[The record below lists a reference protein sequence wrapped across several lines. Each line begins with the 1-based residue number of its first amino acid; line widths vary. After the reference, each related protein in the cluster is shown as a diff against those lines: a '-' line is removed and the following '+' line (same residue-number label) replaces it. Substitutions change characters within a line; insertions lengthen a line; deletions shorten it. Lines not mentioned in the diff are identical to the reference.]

1 MIRGGNM
8 NDITK
13 KTTKD
18 PQVQT
23 SKKSRLPHSLV
34 ILFIMVIAVALLTYI
49 VPAGEFIRVKGPTGK
64 TVIQPGSFHYIDSHA
79 VSPWALVLLISEAF
93 IENMDLLLMIMFSGA
108 AFYII
113 TKSGAF
119 QSLVASVVRKAK
131 DKGIWILPVLTL
143 IFGLL
148 CTTIG
153 VNTFIAFTPM
163 TVLIAYSLGLDSLV
177 GASIIIL
184 GGAVGFSTGM
194 FQPSTTLLSQ
204 GIAGLP
210 AYSGLGY
217 RFAAFVVF
225 MIVSNVF
232 LMRYAFK
239 IKKSP
244 ESSIMY
250 EFDKKMNVFED
261 QSLDDFGKMTLR
273 KTLIILALFGTMTLI
288 VYGGATWDWDM
299 KEIASAF
306 LVLALGAGLLSGST
320 PSKIAVDFTDGVK
333 KMIGAVLIIG
343 VARSIGSIMEAG
355 MIIDTTIQAMVNV
368 VTLLPRQVQG
378 LSMLTTNY
386 LINLVLTSG
395 SGQAAVVMPVFL
407 PIADHIGMSRQAVI
421 TAFTLGDGFGN
432 YIVPTSS
439 ALMGIL
445 GAANIPFE
453 KWIKFFYKLFIIWFL
468 LSCVF
473 VVLAPVFNHV

>member
-1 MIRGGNM
+1 MKEIKEKTNH
-8 NDITK
+8 IKVKKVQSTK
-13 KTTKD
+13 K
-18 PQVQT
+18 
-23 SKKSRLPHSLV
+23 SKMPHSLV
-34 ILFIMVIAVALLTYI
+34 ILMIMVLAVWALTYI
-49 VPAGEFIRVKGPTGK
+49 IPSGEFTRVKLNGK
-64 TVIQPGSFHYIDSHA
+64 KFIKPGSFHYIDHPKLKIWELPLTIA
-79 VSPWALVLLISEAF
+79 DAF

-119 QSLVASVVRKAK
+119 QSMVASIFKKAK
-131 DKGIWILPVLTL
+131 DKGIWVIPLLTL
-143 IFGLL
+143 IFALL

-153 VNTFIAFTPM
+153 VNTFIAFTPI
-163 TVLIAYSLGLDSLV
+163 TVLVAYSLGLDSLV

-210 AYSGLGY
+210 AFSGLPY
-217 RFAAFVVF
+217 RAAAFVVF
-225 MIVSNVF
+225 LIVSNIF

-239 IKKSP
+239 IKKDPTLSP
-244 ESSIMY
+244 MY
-250 EFDKKMNVFED
+250 EIDKKLNVFEG
-261 QSLDDFGKMTLR
+261 QSLDDFGTLSFR
-273 KTLIILALFGTMTLI
+273 KILIVVLLFATMGLI
-288 VYGGATWDWDM
+288 VYGGAKLKWDM
-299 KEIASAF
+299 REIASCF
-306 LVLALGAGLLSGST
+306 FVLAILEGFLSGST

-333 KMIGAVLIIG
+333 KMMGAVLIIG
-343 VARSIGSIMEAG
+343 IARSIGNIMETS
-355 MIIDTTIQAMVNV
+355 MIIDTTVNAMTSV
-368 VTLLPRQVQG
+368 VTLLPKQIQG

-421 TAFTLGDGFGN
+421 TAFDFGDGFGN

-453 KWIKFFYKLFIIWFL
+453 KWVKFFWKLFVIWYL
-468 LSCVF
+468 LSCAF
-473 VVLAPVFNHV
+473 IVLAPVFNHV